1 MFSKI
6 FSQTNPSGRVAR
18 LSRSRF
24 TMGRGRRGGPS
35 SDDESDDGG
44 SPAGGAS
51 SQQLGKGKG
60 GGNKKYIP
68 GMSGADQ
75 KKRAKEQRLEQERRK
90 AERDKRNED
99 KRVTRLEL
107 EEETAE
113 AVAVPLPKPSSK
125 RRQKEDDGVGG
136 SFPPQ
141 LGGTPPHHQAS
152 AHHGNTT
159 QHHTHADAYQIRRDL
174 RRLFGRIE
182 HGGGFFTSGAS
193 SQRAI
198 AVGDVFVTATSAA
211 IGDRRKSGADAWS
224 ARVQK
229 GNEMEMPL
237 GAFLASSSEQLA
249 ETESEHRDKEPPYHG
264 EDRDKEPPY
273 HRVRRVVARWSLG
286 DGETVEEILWDARSV
301 VVDDTVA
308 RLGNTHLSGSPRH
321 LSGSPRHVSGSPDTF
336 GSLGGSPGTDGHREL
351 FGVKHKTYDALS
363 LLSKHC
369 WEDVFSFCD
378 ARGVVRLGA
387 TCASLAEIARSQAVR
402 QQQHVAMFGRPA
414 PVAPLR
420 APLTQARPSAPP
432 AAPVSPA
439 ALEQAAAKKGWAAT
453 CASFLAADAW
463 IPRRRLVSGFGSDD
477 DDDDDDEER
486 DDEQGVEFDDDDDDF
501 AVSSGAYTRAGAPHD
516 TSTARVAVF
525 ASPSIPRPNAKH
537 TGIGPHSA
545 HHLLANAAT
554 AVSCDGSKI
563 KLWFHGGDG
572 LTESGKRI
580 ATLPNPAGSKPWTSL
595 TASLGLFVA
604 GDAYGALTVW
614 DADALEVRHARVP
627 GVVRWDAVEVNEPLS
642 ALATVPTSGLVASSS
657 GKVSVVRLIDVTPEL
672 GGAPVVLAD
681 VDVQHRGD
689 EFEEFNRQ
697 GVDALVVA
705 GAGDAYR
712 DAGGVRTFN
721 PNGHAG
727 ASAPKLWAAC
737 SRESQGLSSL
747 STDEYVSFNHQLVA
761 VDLETCVPTER
772 FEVPSHA
779 DGHNYG
785 QSAALATHG
794 DLVVFARDGAATMW
808 DTRLAS
814 SSSSDPVAVFVD
826 DAEIRLTD
834 EGSRGHVAVD
844 DWAVWVSRAGGDG
857 VRLYDIRRVSG
868 PPRGRERWHRGDSVT
883 SPPVAIYSAGVSQN
897 NTQFKSVRVGAF
909 ARGGDGA
916 LVVAPACCEIEVGGD
931 RESSVRCSVFT
942 SGHFGETHT
951 RGGWENDRGIGAEPW
966 GDGFAKPSSCKKKK
980 NAKPKAKKY
989 PKRQGGKFRARTAGG

>member
-1 MFSKI
+1 
-6 FSQTNPSGRVAR
+6 
-18 LSRSRF
+18 
-24 TMGRGRRGGPS
+24 MGKGRRAGPS

-51 SQQLGKGKG
+51 SQLGKKG
-60 GGNKKYIP
+60 GSKKYTP

-99 KRVTRLEL
+99 KRVTRMEL

-113 AVAVPLPKPSSK
+113 AVAVPPPKPSSK
-125 RRQKEDDGVGG
+125 RRQKEDDLVAG

-141 LGGTPPHHQAS
+141 LGGTPPHHQPS
-152 AHHGNTT
+152 HPHHANT

-174 RRLFGRIE
+174 RHLFGRIE
-182 HGGGFFTSGAS
+182 HGGDFFTSGAS

-198 AVGDVFVTATSAA
+198 AVGDVFVTAMSAA

-237 GAFLASSSEQLA
+237 GAFLASSGEQLA
-249 ETESEHRDKEPPYHG
+249 ETESEH
-264 EDRDKEPPY
+264 RDKEPPY

-286 DGETVEEILWDARSV
+286 DGETVEEILWDARSD

-387 TCASLAEIARSQAVR
+387 TCASLADIARSQAVR

-414 PVAPLR
+414 PVAPPR
-420 APLTQARPSAPP
+420 APLTQARPGAPP

-453 CASFLAADAW
+453 CASFHAANAW

-477 DDDDDDEER
+477 DDDDNEEEDDK
-486 DDEQGVEFDDDDDDF
+486 QGVEFEDDDNDF
-501 AVSSGAYTRAGAPHD
+501 AVSSGAHTRAGAPHD

-627 GVVRWDAVEVNEPLS
+627 GVVRWDAVEVNYALS
-642 ALATVPTSGLVASSS
+642 ALATVPTSGLVACSS
-657 GKVSVVRLIDVTPEL
+657 GHVSVVRLIDVTPEL

-681 VDVQHRGD
+681 VDIQHRGD
-689 EFEEFNRQ
+689 EFETFNRQ

-721 PNGHAG
+721 SNGHAG

-737 SRESQGLSSL
+737 SLESPEGQSL
-747 STDEYVSFNHQLVA
+747 SISASQYRYVTMFHPQLVA

-772 FEVPSHA
+772 FEVPSRA
-779 DGHNYG
+779 DGYTYG
-785 QSAALATHG
+785 RNAALATHG
-794 DLVVFARDGAATMW
+794 DLVVIACDGIATMY
-808 DTRLAS
+808 DMRLAS
-814 SSSSDPVAVFVD
+814 SSSSHPVAVFVD
-826 DAEIRLTD
+826 DAELRSPD
-834 EGSRGHVAVD
+834 EGGRGHVAVD
-844 DWAVWVSRAGGDG
+844 DWAVWVSHAGGDG
-857 VRLYDIRRVSG
+857 VCLYDIRRVSG
-868 PPRGRERWHRGDSVT
+868 PPRGRERWHCGDSVKCL
-883 SPPVAIYSAGVSQN
+883 PVAIYSAGVSQYSAGMSQN

-916 LVVAPACCEIEVGGD
+916 LVVAPAFREMQVGGD
-931 RESSVRCSVFT
+931 RDSSVRCSVFT

-951 RGGWENDRGIGAEPW
+951 RGGWENDRGIGVEPW